1 MKKDLLNVDGTIAS
15 VMNARLCE
23 VDFDH
28 MTLAQMKAA
37 VIEILHDP
45 AIKQKN
51 LAEKYIREVSTKT
64 NVSHLASTIGTYL
77 TGIQLGKSRGYSRKY
92 S

>member
-1 MKKDLLNVDGTIAS
+1 MKKDLINVDGTVAS
-15 VMNARLCE
+15 VMSARLAE

-28 MTLAQMKAA
+28 MSLAQMKEA
-37 VIEILHDP
+37 VIDILRDP
-45 AIKQKN
+45 AIKQKD

-64 NVSHLASTIGTYL
+64 NVGHLASTIGTYL
-77 TGIQLGKSRGYSRKY
+77 TGIKLGKSRGYTRKY

>member
-1 MKKDLLNVDGTIAS
+1 MKKDLVTVDGTIAS
-15 VMNARLCE
+15 VMNARLSE

-28 MTLAQMKAA
+28 MNLTQMKEA
-37 VIEILHDP
+37 VIEILRDP
-45 AIKQKN
+45 AIKQKD

-64 NVSHLASTIGTYL
+64 NVSHLVSTIGTYL
-77 TGIQLGKSRGYSRKY
+77 TGIRLGKSRGYSRKY

>member
-1 MKKDLLNVDGTIAS
+1 MKKDLITVDGTIAS

-28 MTLAQMKAA
+28 MNLTQMKEA
-37 VIEILHDP
+37 VIEILRDP
-45 AIKQKN
+45 AIKQKD

-77 TGIQLGKSRGYSRKY
+77 TGIRLGKSRGYTRKH